1 MTWESRRR
9 VYRTIGEW
17 NVHEHLLGC
26 RGASVIEGLGQRLFL
41 EAIPKYAINS
51 RSRNRIYVGLSIW
64 FSRFMIGLFTLILV
78 VTLLIEGNH
87 LGDTMTAIFGI
98 LPIFVI
104 VIYSYKIWSD
114 NKTLKGIA
122 PMEIFENGLIV
133 PIVIEDRIR
142 GINAQINSAD
152 IEGLVV
158 KRSAA
163 YQLTDGGKIAWMD
176 APIEFVI
183 LLKNGKRYNSGQK
196 LPIEVI
202 KMIEIMRERWHLSI
216 KDEGSGIGRLVER

>member
-1 MTWESRRR
+1 
-9 VYRTIGEW
+9 
-17 NVHEHLLGC
+17 
-26 RGASVIEGLGQRLFL
+26 
-41 EAIPKYAINS
+41 
-51 RSRNRIYVGLSIW
+51 
-64 FSRFMIGLFTLILV
+64 
-78 VTLLIEGNH
+78 
-87 LGDTMTAIFGI
+87 MTAIFGI
-98 LPIFVI
+98 IAIVVI
-104 VIYSYKIWSD
+104 VIYLYKIWSD

-142 GINAQINSAD
+142 GINARINSAD

-196 LPIEVI
+196 LPIEVM
-202 KMIEIMRERWHLSI
+202 KMIEIMRERWHLPI
-216 KDEGSGIGRLVER
+216 KDEGSGIGKVVQR